1 MLGLLHVAQW
11 ALGSRVFTG
20 TKWSLM
26 PLLQWKPARDLP
38 RPSSPSLRA
47 KLALQEYLHNVSRLL
62 SEESTSQH
70 LGIGDFARMEVP
82 TVTRYFQR
90 EHQVRASS
98 LGSGAGTPGSDP
110 IRSNRIGYA
119 YIPTRMHNVLNAPF
133 PPPPSNAHTS
143 FQRPDVKPL
152 PVVISSR
159 HCWPS
164 SVAIPSLLQKAHLD
178 ARYSCDMGPEF
189 IESGGQRMVQCLVYL
204 NDIGS
209 SDKGGSTAFHH
220 SALKGL
226 RVRPQAGM
234 ALIFFPSFR
243 GPVAVVKRAI
253 RAVDVMTA
261 GACAGDDDD
270 VDGGRAQAYQV
281 FASSDGVA
289 LCR

>member
-1 MLGLLHVAQW
+1 MYGNHNTGMAVAMLGLLHVAQW

-119 YIPTRMHNVLNAPF
+119 YF
-133 PPPPSNAHTS
+133 
-143 FQRPDVKPL
+143 VKFINSIFVFFTFSCR
-152 PVVISSR
+152 VV
-159 HCWPS
+159 
-164 SVAIPSLLQKAHLD
+164 D
-178 ARYSCDMGPEF
+178 
-189 IESGGQRMVQCLVYL
+189 
-204 NDIGS
+204 
-209 SDKGGSTAFHH
+209 
-220 SALKGL
+220 
-226 RVRPQAGM
+226 
-234 ALIFFPSFR
+234 
-243 GPVAVVKRAI
+243 
-253 RAVDVMTA
+253 
-261 GACAGDDDD
+261 
-270 VDGGRAQAYQV
+270 
-281 FASSDGVA
+281 
-289 LCR
+289 